1 METYLATDGT
11 KFGWQAAIANTSNP
25 DLEDYRRNGKYCAS
39 GLAYESA
46 KGEATCVSTSQ
57 VVFNGKVLDDTYGCD
72 PMDPDVKCYIKFDTS
87 SSTPAWLA

>member
-1 METYLATDGT
+1 METYLAEDGT
-11 KFGWQAAIANTSNP
+11 KFGWEAAISDTNSP
-25 DLEDYRRNGKYCAS
+25 DLEDYRRNGHYCAS

-57 VVFNGKVLDDTYGCD
+57 VVFNGKVLDETYACD

-87 SSTPAWLA
+87 SSTPVWLA